1 MMQHVALVGD
11 AGKIIILHD
20 GSRANMT
27 TTNGIFT
34 TSERE
39 QTQLSSELSDND
51 AFSGH

>member
-11 AGKIIILHD
+11 AGKTMILHD
-20 GSRANMT
+20 GGRANMT
-27 TTNGIFT
+27 TTNGMIT

-39 QTQLSSELSDND
+39 QTQLPSEFSDND